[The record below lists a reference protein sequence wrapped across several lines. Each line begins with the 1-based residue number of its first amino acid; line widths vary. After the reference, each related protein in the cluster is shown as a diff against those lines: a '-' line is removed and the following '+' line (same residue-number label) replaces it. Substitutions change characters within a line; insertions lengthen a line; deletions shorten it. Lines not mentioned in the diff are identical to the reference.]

1 MRHVSAR
8 HAPASAEAPTAGPA
22 AEPATATGASGLRS
36 VLLWSALGS
45 VVPGLGYL
53 HAGRRVLGR
62 VVLAVTVLVV
72 AVTVAAALM
81 AGPVRFAES
90 VAVNPTKLLWLA
102 AVVALLAVLWT
113 VLVLTTHVAVRGQA
127 RFGRGRGAACG
138 LVVLAL
144 VAVGVAPA
152 AVAVDTVL
160 VARQTLYDVFGQG
173 GQTGRSV
180 VQKPAADG
188 DPKAPPPTGGVPADP
203 WAGVPRVNVLLIGAD
218 TGDGREGTRPD
229 TLVVASIDTRSG
241 ATVLFS
247 LPRNLQRVPFP
258 EGSGAAAAYPGGF
271 QCINPAKGVNTDCLL
286 NGVWAMAES
295 RPDWYPGARS
305 PGLVATIQAAEAVT
319 GLEIGRYM
327 FVDLAG
333 FKEFVNAVGGVTVDV
348 RERLPI
354 GGSTEN
360 PRGTVGWIEK
370 GRQRLDGYHA
380 LWYARS
386 RWSTNDY
393 DRMRRQR
400 CLLGAL
406 TQQVD
411 PVTLARSFPA
421 LARAAQRNIR
431 TDIGLDELNAWV
443 ELGRRVQG
451 ASVRSLPFTDQVI
464 NTVRPDFVAVHALVR
479 KALQAPET
487 APEGARP
494 TPAVTPSTGTKKA
507 DTIAADVDA
516 VC

>member
-1 MRHVSAR
+1 
-8 HAPASAEAPTAGPA
+8 
-22 AEPATATGASGLRS
+22 
-36 VLLWSALGS
+36 VLLWSLLGS

-53 HAGRRVLGR
+53 RAGRRVLGR

-72 AVTVAAALM
+72 AGAVVAALVV
-81 AGPVRFAES
+81 GPVRFAES
-90 VAVNPTKLLWLA
+90 VAVNPSKLLWV
-102 AVVALLAVLWT
+102 AVVVAVLGVLWT
-113 VLVLTTHVAVRGQA
+113 VLVLTTHVAVRGP
-127 RFGRGRGAACG
+127 GRLGHGQGVACG

-152 AVAVDTVL
+152 AVAVDNAL
-160 VARQTLYDVFGQG
+160 VARQTLFDVFGQS
-173 GQTGRSV
+173 GQTGRAL
-180 VQKPAADG
+180 VQKPLGAG
-188 DPKAPPPTGGVPADP
+188 DPAPPAPNGAPADP

-218 TGDGREGTRPD
+218 TGTGREGTRPD
-229 TLVVASIDTRSG
+229 TLVVASIDTRTG
-241 ATVLFS
+241 GTVLFS

-258 EGSGAAAAYPGGF
+258 AGSRAAAAYPGGF
-271 QCINPAKGVNTDCLL
+271 QCIDPVKGVNTDCLL

-295 RPDWYPGARS
+295 HPDWYPGVRN
-305 PGLVATIQAAEAVT
+305 PGLVATIEAAEAVT
-319 GLEIGRYM
+319 GLEIGRYV

-360 PRGTVGWIEK
+360 PGGTTGWIEK

-400 CLLGAL
+400 CVLGAL
-406 TQQVD
+406 AQQVD

-421 LARAAQRNIR
+421 LARTAQRNIR
-431 TDIGLDELNAWV
+431 TDIGLDELSAWV
-443 ELGRRVQG
+443 ELGHRVQG

-464 NTVRPDFVAVHALVR
+464 NTVRPDFAKVHALVR
-479 KALQAPET
+479 KALQAPAPT
-487 APEGARP
+487 AAPPKPG
-494 TPAVTPSTGTKKA
+494 TPKPGTPKPGIPKPGTTKTGT
-507 DTIAADVDA
+507 DAADVNA